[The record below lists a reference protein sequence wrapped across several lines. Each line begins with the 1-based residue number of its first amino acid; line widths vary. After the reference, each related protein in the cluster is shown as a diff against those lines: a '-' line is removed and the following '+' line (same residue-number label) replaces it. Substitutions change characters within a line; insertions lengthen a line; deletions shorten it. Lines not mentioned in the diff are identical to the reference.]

1 MWKRIEHRKFIDAS
15 LLSNPLSGCS
25 SKKWGEIYER
35 TLAHIRALCRT
46 RLQATPGKASSAISV
61 RVASVRSTI
70 HSAHVTGARI
80 LLAVARSV
88 SPIDGF

>member
-1 MWKRIEHRKFIDAS
+1 MWKRIEHGKFIDAS
-15 LLSNPLSGCS
+15 LPSNPLSKCS

-46 RLQATPGKASSAISV
+46 RLQATPGKASSAISE

-80 LLAVARSV
+80 LLAVARSIN
-88 SPIDGF
+88 PIDGF